1 MFGENLKNLRTQR
14 GLSQEE
20 LAERL
25 HVVRQTVSKWEKGLS
40 VPDADLLIRI
50 AEIFETSVSTLLGD
64 TVEPPEDKNIIAQ
77 KLELLNALLAEK
89 NRRSR
94 RTWKVIAIILI
105 SITAITTRKI
115 GARDEHQLFRSF
127 SCRIRQGNGGPVYSA
142 SNFLIAYRNLPDP
155 VNGISSTNL
164 TSIWVPGSSFLA
176 PLMNVSISSGLQ
188 SVFFMML
195 NTA

>member
-1 MFGENLKNLRTQR
+1 MFNENLRNLRKQK

-64 TVEPPEDKNIIAQ
+64 TVEPSEDKNIIAQ
-77 KLELLNALLAEK
+77 KLEQLNALLAEK

-94 RTWKVIAIILI
+94 RIWKVVAIILI
-105 SITAITTRKI
+105 SIAVVTVLLII
-115 GARDEHQLFRSF
+115 LG
-127 SCRIRQGNGGPVYSA
+127 ISA
-142 SNFLIAYRNLPDP
+142 SYSLFTNP
-155 VNGISSTNL
+155 V
-164 TSIWVPGSSFLA
+164 VPEQMII
-176 PLMNVSISSGLQ
+176 P
-188 SVFFMML
+188 
-195 NTA
+195 